1 MISSKISEDSD
12 HDSESVVT
20 VTDHFNRRLE
30 CRILNE
36 TIISAEGQKYALVEP
51 VDATIEVYSW
61 QPAGEDEDED
71 DAVLV
76 EDEEIIAKIFGTAR
90 AVLSEKNLILKDTP
104 YVLTVAGE
112 LPNKDESTIFNLEFD
127 DIDDEEEPERLMEI
141 ATFFHDE
148 QEYAI
153 YTPLETSL
161 FLARI
166 TKMAEPKLIHSQTEE
181 FIKIHSIIED
191 NLKNI

>member
-36 TIISAEGQKYALVEP
+36 TLISVEGQKYALVEP
-51 VDATIEVYSW
+51 VDATIEIYSW
-61 QPAGEDEDED
+61 QAAGEDED

-76 EDEEIIAKIFGTAR
+76 EGEIIANIFGTAQ

-181 FIKIHSIIED
+181 FIKIQSIIED

>member
-36 TIISAEGQKYALVEP
+36 TLISVEGQKYALVEP
-51 VDATIEVYSW
+51 VDATIEIYSW
-61 QPAGEDEDED
+61 QAAGEDED

-76 EDEEIIAKIFGTAR
+76 EGEIIANIFGTAQ

-104 YVLTVAGE
+104 YVSHPG
-112 LPNKDESTIFNLEFD
+112 
-127 DIDDEEEPERLMEI
+127 
-141 ATFFHDE
+141 
-148 QEYAI
+148 
-153 YTPLETSL
+153 
-161 FLARI
+161 
-166 TKMAEPKLIHSQTEE
+166 
-181 FIKIHSIIED
+181 
-191 NLKNI
+191 

>member
-12 HDSESVVT
+12 HDSESIVT

-36 TIISAEGQKYALVEP
+36 TIISVEGQKYALVEP
-51 VDATIEVYSW
+51 VDATIEIYSW
-61 QPAGEDEDED
+61 QAAGEDED

-76 EDEEIIAKIFGTAR
+76 EGEIIANIFGTAQ

>member
-36 TIISAEGQKYALVEP
+36 TIISVEGQKYALVEP
-51 VDATIEVYSW
+51 VDATIEIYSW
-61 QPAGEDEDED
+61 QAAGEDEDE
-71 DAVLV
+71 AVLV
-76 EDEEIIAKIFGTAR
+76 EGEIIANIFGTAQ

>member
-36 TIISAEGQKYALVEP
+36 TIISVEGQKYALVEP
-51 VDATIEVYSW
+51 VDATIEIYSW
-61 QPAGEDEDED
+61 QAAGEDEDE
-71 DAVLV
+71 AVLV
-76 EDEEIIAKIFGTAR
+76 EGEIIANIFGTAQ

-153 YTPLETSL
+153 YTPCGTC
-161 FLARI
+161 RI
-166 TKMAEPKLIHSQTEE
+166 PQASRI
-181 FIKIHSIIED
+181 
-191 NLKNI
+191 NRYVR

>member
-36 TIISAEGQKYALVEP
+36 TIISVEGQKYALVEP
-51 VDATIEVYSW
+51 VDATIEIYSW
-61 QPAGEDEDED
+61 QAAGEDEDE
-71 DAVLV
+71 AVLV
-76 EDEEIIAKIFGTAR
+76 EGEIIANIFGTAQ

-148 QEYAI
+148 QEYGI

>member
-36 TIISAEGQKYALVEP
+36 TIISVEGQKYALVEP
-51 VDATIEVYSW
+51 VDATIEIYSW
-61 QPAGEDEDED
+61 QAAGEDEDE
-71 DAVLV
+71 AVLV
-76 EDEEIIAKIFGTAR
+76 EGEIIANIFGTAQ
-90 AVLSEKNLILKDTP
+90 AVLSEKNLILKDTA

>member
-36 TIISAEGQKYALVEP
+36 TIISVEGQKYALVEP
-51 VDATIEVYSW
+51 VDATIEIYSW
-61 QPAGEDEDED
+61 QAAGEDED

-76 EDEEIIAKIFGTAR
+76 EGEIIANIFGTAQ
-90 AVLSEKNLILKDTP
+90 AVLSEKNLILKDTA

>member
-36 TIISAEGQKYALVEP
+36 TIISVEGQKYALVEP
-51 VDATIEVYSW
+51 VDATIEIYSW
-61 QPAGEDEDED
+61 QAAGEDEDY
-71 DAVLV
+71 AVLV
-76 EDEEIIAKIFGTAR
+76 EGEIIANIFGTAQ

>member
-1 MISSKISEDSD
+1 
-12 HDSESVVT
+12 
-20 VTDHFNRRLE
+20 
-30 CRILNE
+30 
-36 TIISAEGQKYALVEP
+36 VEP
-51 VDATIEVYSW
+51 VDATIEIYSW
-61 QPAGEDEDED
+61 QAAGEDEDE
-71 DAVLV
+71 AVLV
-76 EDEEIIAKIFGTAR
+76 EGEIIANIFGTAQ
-90 AVLSEKNLILKDTP
+90 AVLSEKNLILKDTA

>member
-36 TIISAEGQKYALVEP
+36 TIISVEGQKYALVEP
-51 VDATIEVYSW
+51 VDATIEIYSW
-61 QPAGEDEDED
+61 QAAGEDED

-76 EDEEIIAKIFGTAR
+76 EGETIANIFGTAQ

>member
-36 TIISAEGQKYALVEP
+36 TLISVEGQKYALVEP
-51 VDATIEVYSW
+51 VDATIEIYSW
-61 QPAGEDEDED
+61 QAAGEDEDE
-71 DAVLV
+71 AVLV
-76 EDEEIIAKIFGTAR
+76 EGEIIANIFGTAQ
-90 AVLSEKNLILKDTP
+90 AVLSEKNLILKDTA

>member
-20 VTDHFNRRLE
+20 VTDHFNGRLE

-36 TIISAEGQKYALVEP
+36 TIISVEGQKYALVEP
-51 VDATIEVYSW
+51 VDATIEIYSW
-61 QPAGEDEDED
+61 QAAGEDED

-76 EDEEIIAKIFGTAR
+76 EGEIIANIFGTAQ

-112 LPNKDESTIFNLEFD
+112 LPNKDESTIFNLKFD

-148 QEYAI
+148 QEYGI

>member
-36 TIISAEGQKYALVEP
+36 TIISVEGQKYALVEP
-51 VDATIEVYSW
+51 VDATIEIYSW
-61 QPAGEDEDED
+61 QAAGEDED

-76 EDEEIIAKIFGTAR
+76 EGEIIANIFGTAQ

>member
-36 TIISAEGQKYALVEP
+36 TLISVEGQKYALVEP
-51 VDATIEVYSW
+51 VDATIEIYSW
-61 QPAGEDEDED
+61 QAAGEDEDE
-71 DAVLV
+71 AVLV
-76 EDEEIIAKIFGTAR
+76 EGEIIANIFGTAQ

>member
-36 TIISAEGQKYALVEP
+36 TLISVEGQKYALVEP
-51 VDATIEVYSW
+51 VDATIEIYSW
-61 QPAGEDEDED
+61 QAAGEDED

-76 EDEEIIAKIFGTAR
+76 EGEIIANIFGTAQ

>member
-36 TIISAEGQKYALVEP
+36 TIISVEGQKYALVEP
-51 VDATIEVYSW
+51 VDATIEIYSW
-61 QPAGEDEDED
+61 QAAGEDEDE
-71 DAVLV
+71 AVLV
-76 EDEEIIAKIFGTAR
+76 EEEIIANIFGTAQ